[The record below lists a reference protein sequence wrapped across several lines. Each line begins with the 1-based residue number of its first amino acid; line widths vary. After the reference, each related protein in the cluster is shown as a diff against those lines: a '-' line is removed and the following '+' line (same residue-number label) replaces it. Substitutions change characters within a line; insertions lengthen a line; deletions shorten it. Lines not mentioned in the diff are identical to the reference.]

1 MLISIDRKY
10 YQFVAIIPGYLLGGI
25 IGASAA
31 FLLVRELMRIN
42 NSTIEYELVLLK
54 LSSLLVKADGIVDEK
69 EVKYVRDFFVI
80 TFGNRKAERLF
91 KKLKKG
97 DISSSVTVLT
107 DILTKTIAPAKHYSV
122 IQFLYG
128 VASSD
133 GNVSQSEDDFIFTV
147 GRSLNYTY
155 QRINQIRNQFVNTS
169 KKNYSRTTECL
180 KILGLDETATTTDIK
195 RAYRTLVKE
204 YHPDKLIGMSEGIIN
219 LAKQKFQEI
228 QAANEYLIKNYV

>member
-10 YQFVAIIPGYLLGGI
+10 YKFVAIIPGYLLGGI
-25 IGASAA
+25 IGACAA
-31 FLLVRELMRIN
+31 FLLVRELMKIN

-54 LSSLLVKADGIVDEK
+54 LSSLLVKADGRVDEN

-80 TFGNRKAERLF
+80 TFGNRKAEGLF
-91 KKLKKG
+91 KKLKKT
-97 DISSSVTVLT
+97 DIS
-107 DILTKTIAPAKHYSV
+107 YSV

-147 GRSLNYTY
+147 GSSLNYS
-155 QRINQIRNQFVNTS
+155 QERINQIRNQFVNTS
-169 KKNYSRTTECL
+169 KKKYSKITECL
-180 KILGLDETATTTDIK
+180 QVLGLDETATAAEIK
-195 RAYRTLVKE
+195 RTYRTLVKE

-228 QAANEYLIKNYV
+228 QAANEYLNKNYV

>member
-1 MLISIDRKY
+1 MLISVDRKY
-10 YQFVAIIPGYLLGGI
+10 YKFVAIIPGYLLGGI
-25 IGASAA
+25 IGAGAA
-31 FLLVRELMRIN
+31 FLLVRELMKIN

-54 LSSLLVKADGIVDEK
+54 LSSLLVKADGRIDEN

-80 TFGNRKAERLF
+80 TFGNRKAEGLF
-91 KKLKKG
+91 KKLKKS
-97 DISSSVTVLT
+97 DISSSVVVLT
-107 DILTKTIAPAKHYSV
+107 HLLAKTIAPAKHYSV

-147 GRSLNYTY
+147 GRSLNYS
-155 QRINQIRNQFVNTS
+155 QDRINQIRNQFVNTS
-169 KKNYSRTTECL
+169 KKNYS
-180 KILGLDETATTTDIK
+180 KIPESLQLLGLDETATAADIK
-195 RAYRTLVKE
+195 RAYRTLAKE